1 MCFYSCVLL
10 HPFPVALACCVWS
23 SLGGFNLLHDLIGW
37 YIRGQ
42 LGFNIELRGKRHP
55 ILYTCGTHVLMEPHI
70 YTHINI

>member
-1 MCFYSCVLL
+1 M
-10 HPFPVALACCVWS
+10 
-23 SLGGFNLLHDLIGW
+23 LHDWIGW

-70 YTHINI
+70 YTQINISKETRSLFFGSVCNIESSSFII